1 MKGRVL
7 LGLLYLFAS
16 RSTYLFALG
25 STLALLGV
33 LAPGAKAQVG
43 LEFWH
48 SMDGPAG
55 RLIAQFAQEFN
66 AKEPRYRVMPRY
78 MGTYEEAETKL
89 VAALRTGGAPALFQ
103 AEISFFPRLV
113 AEGNA
118 LPLDPYLDLPR
129 TLLEDLFEPAWA
141 YGLVEGRR
149 YGLPF
154 NTSTPVLFFNEDA
167 LKSKGLFPPK
177 TWQEFRRV
185 ALTLTSRQ
193 AKGFIFVTD
202 PQAWLFEAMVTSRG
216 GSLTK
221 DGRPN
226 FTSKEALEALFLL
239 QELNGKGALSA
250 RNMAESTFAQLD
262 FVRTKGMMVMASIAN
277 WPAAEKFSFA
287 FKLGVAPV
295 PREAG
300 GRVPMG
306 GAQLVVLRGA
316 SPEEIRGALAF
327 WRYLMEPENVARW
340 VQASYYVPVR
350 KSAIP
355 LLEGFYRENPYRKV
369 AFEQIAIA
377 QPRPREPQFYT
388 WAKYLAEALEKA
400 LKGGVPAEKALE
412 EAQRRAEG
420 Q

>member
-1 MKGRVL
+1 MGPMKKRAFLLLGCL
-7 LGLLYLFAS
+7 LGLLPA
-16 RSTYLFALG
+16 R
-25 STLALLGV
+25 
-33 LAPGAKAQVG
+33 AQVS

-55 RLIAQFAQEFN
+55 RLIAQFAQEFA
-66 AKEPRYRVMPRY
+66 AKEPRYRVIPRY
-78 MGTYEEAETKL
+78 MGDYSEAEAKL
-89 VAALRTGGAPALFQ
+89 VAALRSGGAPVLFQ

-118 LPLDPYLDLPR
+118 LALDPYLDLPKSF
-129 TLLEDLFEPAWA
+129 LDDLFEPAWA
-141 YGLVEGRR
+141 YGLLEGKR

-167 LKSKGLFPPK
+167 LRRAGLTPPRN
-177 TWQEFRRV
+177 WQEFKRV
-185 ALTLTSRQ
+185 ALALTSRQ

-216 GSLTK
+216 GSLTRE
-221 DGRPN
+221 GRPN
-226 FTSKEALEALFLL
+226 FTSKEALEALSLL
-239 QELNGKGALSA
+239 QELNQKGALSA
-250 RNMAESTFAQLD
+250 RSMAESTFAQLD

-277 WPAAEKFSFA
+277 WPAAEQFSFA

-295 PREAG
+295 PREPG
-300 GRVPMG
+300 GKVPMG
-306 GAQLVVLRGA
+306 GAQLVVLKGA
-316 SPEEIRGALAF
+316 SPEEVRGALAF

-369 AFEQIAIA
+369 AFEQIAVA
-377 QPRPREPQFYT
+377 QPRPREPQFST

-400 LKGGVPAEKALE
+400 LKAGVPAQKALE

-420 Q
+420 R